1 MEPDDPT
8 ANGEVLLT
16 ERIGHVVVLTLNRP
30 RARNAL
36 NPELKDAILQAM
48 AEADGDPGVR
58 AVVITGNGP
67 VFCAGMDL
75 KAFAGGAAFGGLTD
89 FYHDGIGKPLIA
101 ALNGP
106 ALGGGFEIA
115 LACDL
120 VIASEDA
127 WLAMPEVKRGLF
139 AAGGGTTV
147 ATRIPLAVALEMGL
161 TGDPITAARAEQ
173 LGLVN
178 KVVPAAEVRKE
189 AVTMAEKL
197 AANGP
202 LAVALTKKLIRER
215 RWADAEETAAIF
227 RSADALEGARAFAE
241 RRPPAW
247 TGK

>member
-1 MEPDDPT
+1 MEPDDPAAST
-8 ANGEVLLT
+8 EVLLS

-75 KAFAGGAAFGGLTD
+75 KAFAGGAA
-89 FYHDGIGKPLIA
+89 
-101 ALNGP
+101 
-106 ALGGGFEIA
+106 LGGGFEIA

-161 TGDPITAARAEQ
+161 TGDPVTAARAEQ

-178 KVVPAAEVRKE
+178 KVVPADEVRKE

-215 RWADAEETAAIF
+215 RWADADETAAIF
-227 RSADALEGARAFAE
+227 RSADAMEGARAFAE